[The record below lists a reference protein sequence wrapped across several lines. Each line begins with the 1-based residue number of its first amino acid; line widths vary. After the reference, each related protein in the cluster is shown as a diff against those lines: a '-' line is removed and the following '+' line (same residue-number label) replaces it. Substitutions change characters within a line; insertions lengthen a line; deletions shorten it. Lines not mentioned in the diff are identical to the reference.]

1 MINTIY
7 EEKSKIV
14 SEIILDQTDKFIV
27 KDIIEKVK
35 SKIEDQIEKLFGTLA
50 DMENYIINKLN
61 SMCEYGLVGKTDLYY
76 FAVW

>member
-61 SMCEYGLVGKTDLYY
+61 SMCEYGLVGTTAFSY
-76 FAVW
+76 FAV

>member
-76 FAVW
+76 FAV

>member
-1 MINTIY
+1 MIITIY